1 MPQEKILQ
9 TINQQSKIQVM
20 NKLKIVFAGT
30 PEFAETHLS
39 ALIKSKHDVVTVF
52 TQPSKRSG
60 RGLKFKHSPVRDT
73 AQKSNIDIRQP
84 EKITIK
90 ETDALEEINPDIVIV
105 VAYGLMLT
113 KEFISVPKFGCINVH
128 PSLLPRWRGAAP
140 IQRSIEAGDKL
151 SGVSIMQMNE
161 ELDKGDVIYQEPVPI
176 TDNDSSISMHKK
188 FADVGSQALLVTLD
202 SLIDDNIMAHS
213 QDNSLATYAKKITK
227 AEAKINWDNSAET
240 IHRKIMAF
248 NSWPIA
254 ETSLS
259 GERVR
264 IHESEFKKLDINGI
278 PGNIKSFKDK
288 IIEVFTGDGCL
299 MIKRLQKENSKIINV
314 DDFINSAD
322 LKGKKFE

>member
-1 MPQEKILQ
+1 
-9 TINQQSKIQVM
+9 M

-30 PEFAETHLS
+30 PEFAEIHLS
-39 ALIKSKHDVVTVF
+39 ALINSKHDVIAVF

-73 AQKSNIDIRQP
+73 AQKNNIDIRQP

-90 ETDALEEINPDIVIV
+90 ETDALEEICPDIVVV
-105 VAYGLMLT
+105 VAYGLILT
-113 KEFISVPKFGCINVH
+113 KEFISSPKFGCINVH

-161 ELDKGDVIYQEPVPI
+161 GLDKGDVIYQEPVPI
-176 TDNDSSISMHKK
+176 SDNDSSISMHRK
-188 FADVGSQALLVTLD
+188 FASVGAQALLVTLD
-202 SLIDDNIMAHS
+202 SLIDDKIMSHP
-213 QDNSLATYAKKITK
+213 QDNSLATYANKIRK
-227 AEAKINWDNSAET
+227 EEAKINWDNSAES

-254 ETSLS
+254 ETTLS
-259 GERVR
+259 GERIR

-278 PGNIKSFKDK
+278 PGNIKSFKNK
-288 IIEVFTGDGCL
+288 TIEVFTGDGCL
-299 MIKRLQKENSKIINV
+299 LIKRLQKDNSKIIGV
-314 DDFINSAD
+314 EDFINSVD
-322 LKGKKFE
+322 LQGKKFE